1 MEYKE
6 KDKID
11 INVQNTV
18 DIVNDVE
25 NNESVR
31 RLNRRHIQLYR

>member
-11 INVQNTV
+11 IHVQNTV